1 MTLRPN
7 PLLRLNTFDLEI
19 FGSHV
24 GDAKE
29 ENLSRDGKLD
39 GWSLVVQ
46 AFQNWNLEERNSF
59 FLQNLLLIG
68 EGYPFDISLFG
79 LSKVDFQGLLGK
91 I

>member
-1 MTLRPN
+1 M
-7 PLLRLNTFDLEI
+7 NTFDLEI

-24 GDAKE
+24 GDADAKE